1 MRRVLIGLVVLA
13 VLAAAASAVAVQR
26 SSGAV
31 FSRTSD
37 STVQVIGDHV
47 HSWLYAYSQGSDPD
61 GLTGYAVRR
70 NSTPAVPAATGIH
83 ESIAV
88 HLGGYTAAR
97 TTVNRVITIKT
108 PAAFPDTTVTSVTV
122 TASLVADPTTGRQ
135 PISSIGFAASGSAGR
150 TNPVT
155 LNRGVKDQLN
165 LRVTTTG
172 LTLNT
177 LYVPTVKITVT
188 FTGFT
193 TAYYVYSIPVKVY
206 YGTGPGPD

>member
-1 MRRVLIGLVVLA
+1 VRRALLALVLLA
-13 VLAAAASAVAVQR
+13 VLAAAASAVAVQH

-31 FSRTSD
+31 FSRASD
-37 STVQVIGDHV
+37 SSVQATGDHV
-47 HSWLYAYSQGSDPD
+47 HSWLRAYSQSTDPD

-70 NSTPAVPAATGIH
+70 SSSPSVPAATGVDEAIT
-83 ESIAV
+83 V
-88 HLGGYTAAR
+88 HLGGYTRR

-108 PAAFPDTTVTSVTV
+108 PTTFPETTVTSVTV
-122 TASLVADPTTGRQ
+122 TASLVADPTTGGQ
-135 PISSIGFAASGSAGR
+135 PISAIGFAASGSGR

-155 LNRGVKDQLN
+155 LGRGVKDQLN
-165 LRVTTTG
+165 LRVSVDG
-172 LTLNT
+172 LTMNT

-206 YGTGPGPD
+206 YGNGAGPD